1 MSSLVSESKV
11 IAALNDNLRRFHTG
25 GMVVISRGIAALNRK
40 VWAEVIVA
48 VAEFDRFGPA
58 NDPYGEHD
66 CAVVEVGALRVIFKI
81 DYFDSG
87 LEYGSSDPADPAVTT
102 RVLTVMLETEY

>member
-11 IAALNDNLRRFHTG
+11 IATLNDNLRCFHAG
-25 GMVVISRGIAALNRK
+25 GMVVISRGIAALDRK

-48 VAEFDRFGPA
+48 VAKFDDFTSD

-66 CAVVEVGALRVIFKI
+66 CAVLDVDGLRIIWKI
-81 DYFDSG
+81 DYFDPSM
-87 LEYGSSDPADPAVTT
+87 LYHSDDPTDPAKT
-102 RVLTVMLETEY
+102 RRVMTIMLAEEY